1 MANEFYDH
9 TTYPSTGAAGS
20 SSAMRA
26 ELELI
31 EAGFAKLPV
40 PSTNP
45 GELVVVNAGGTAL
58 ESVAAGLTTEV
69 LTGGG
74 AATPPTWTAIAGNF
88 ATPGANTIYVPASAM
103 VARTTNG
110 AASGTAE
117 TTTNK
122 VMLKTLDF
130 DAATIEYAQ
139 FSVRMPKG
147 WNESTVTAYFLWSNA
162 AGTGNVVWAL
172 QGLARSDD
180 DALDTAFGTAVTVT
194 DGVTAAGDLMQSAA
208 TSAITIGGTPA
219 EADWV
224 VFQVYRNASDGAD
237 TFATDA
243 RLHGVV
249 VIYTTNA
256 SNDA

>member
-1 MANEFYDH
+1 LPTPTVITDLS
-9 TTYPSTGAAGS
+9 TTINSNYPAGS
-20 SSAMRA
+20 ESPAVLDDVQRA
-26 ELELI
+26 HAAFIAQLRDGTGFT
-31 EAGFAKLPV
+31 AGA
-40 PSTNP
+40 
-45 GELVVVNAGGTAL
+45 VVA
-58 ESVAAGLTTEV
+58 
-69 LTGGG
+69 
-74 AATPPTWTAIAGNF
+74 
-88 ATPGANTIYVPASAM
+88 PGANTIYVPASAM
-103 VARTTNG
+103 TPRTTNG
-110 AASGTAE
+110 AAVGTAE
-117 TTTNK
+117 TATNK

-130 DAATIEYAQ
+130 DASTIEYAQ

-162 AGTGNVVWAL
+162 SGTGNVVWAL

-180 DALDTAFGTAVTVT
+180 DALDTAFGTAQSVT

-224 VFQVYRNASDGAD
+224 AFQVYRDASNGSD
-237 TFATDA
+237 TFASDA

>member
-1 MANEFYDH
+1 MPIPTLISELS
-9 TTYPSTGAAGS
+9 TTINSNYPAGS
-20 SSAMRA
+20 ESPAVLDDVQRA
-26 ELELI
+26 HAAFIAQLRD
-31 EAGFAKLPV
+31 
-40 PSTNP
+40 
-45 GELVVVNAGGTAL
+45 GTAFTAGAV
-58 ESVAAGLTTEV
+58 VA
-69 LTGGG
+69 
-74 AATPPTWTAIAGNF
+74 
-88 ATPGANTIYVPASAM
+88 PGANTIYVPASAM
-103 VARTTNG
+103 TARTTNG

-117 TTTNK
+117 TATNK